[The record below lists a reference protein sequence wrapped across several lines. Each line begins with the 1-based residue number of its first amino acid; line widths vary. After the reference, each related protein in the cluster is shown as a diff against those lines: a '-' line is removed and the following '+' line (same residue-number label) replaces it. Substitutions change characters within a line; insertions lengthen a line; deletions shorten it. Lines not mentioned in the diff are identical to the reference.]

1 MDKKL
6 PTIDIH
12 GKEYTLVSTRILHFN
27 EVFINGRIET
37 EMLQNNEEV
46 VVRAKVTPDIDKPE
60 RHFIAHSQAVKG
72 GTGVNKTAALENC
85 ETSAV
90 GRALGF
96 MGIGVIESIASA
108 DEVNKAETQPIYNP
122 ANPSVMQNLWC
133 PLCEVNAV
141 ISKKT
146 GKPYCPKFQTHPKGQ
161 YINLTAKPSEKEQE
175 FEESLDIDE
184 INSML

>member
-1 MDKKL
+1 M
-6 PTIDIH
+6 
-12 GKEYTLVSTRILHFN
+12 
-27 EVFINGRIET
+27 
-37 EMLQNNEEV
+37 
-46 VVRAKVTPDIDKPE
+46 
-60 RHFIAHSQAVKG
+60 
-72 GTGVNKTAALENC
+72 NKTAALENC

>member
-27 EVFINGRIET
+27 EVFINGKIET
-37 EMLQNNEEV
+37 EMLQNKDEV
-46 VVRAKVTPDIDKPE
+46 VVRAKITPDIDKPE

-96 MGIGVIESIASA
+96 MGIGVIENIASA
-108 DEVNKAETQPIYNP
+108 DEVNKAETQSMRKP
-122 ANPSVMQNLWC
+122 ADTMQNMWC
-133 PLCEVNAV
+133 PLCEENAV

-146 GKPYCPKFQTHPKGQ
+146 GKPYCPTFKKHPQGQ
-161 YINLTAKPSEKEQE
+161 YVSLTAKPSEKEQE
-175 FEESLDIDE
+175 FEKSLDIDE
-184 INSML
+184 INSMT